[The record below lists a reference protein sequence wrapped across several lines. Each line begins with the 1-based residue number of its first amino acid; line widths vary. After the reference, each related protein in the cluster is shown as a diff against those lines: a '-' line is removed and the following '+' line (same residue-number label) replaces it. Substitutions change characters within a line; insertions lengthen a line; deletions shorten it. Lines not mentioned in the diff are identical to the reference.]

1 MGWAAI
7 SWIEPPSRPR
17 GSDSLLDVAA
27 DLDGEESLPR
37 GRDGAT
43 S

>member
-27 DLDGEESLPR
+27 PREDGSVPPARE
-37 GRDGAT
+37 
-43 S
+43 